1 MTASAIGRVVVVGA
15 GQAAA
20 QAVASLRDEGYAGE
34 LTLVGDEAFLP
45 YQRPPLSKAYLQ
57 GKTDLERLL
66 LRSESFY
73 RQRECEIL
81 LGTRV
86 TAIERASRR
95 VHLATGRRLHY
106 DRLLL
111 ATGSAPRRIRALGAH
126 LGGIHYLRTLTD
138 ADALRLALERSKRLA
153 VIGGGYIGLEVAAVA
168 TTMGLSVTVFEAL
181 ERPLARVASPAI
193 SHFIAAAH
201 RAAGVSVRLST
212 TLDRF
217 EGSERL
223 TGVWA
228 NGELHPADVALV
240 GIGAIPNCELA
251 RAAGLATDDGIVVD
265 EFTRTSDPL
274 IFAAGDCTR
283 HPGAQGGLLRL
294 ESVQNAVDQARHA
307 ALAMLDKPKRYAETP
322 WFWSDQFELRLQM
335 AGLPRTDDQIVVR
348 GDTSSS
354 RFSVFHLR
362 GEQISAV
369 EAVNSAPDY
378 MAGRKL
384 IAAGRKITAAH
395 LMDTGMPIKSLL

>member
-1 MTASAIGRVVVVGA
+1 MPERIVIVGA

-20 QAVASLRDEGYAGE
+20 QAVASLRDEGFAGE
-34 LTLVGDEAFLP
+34 LTMIGDEAFLP

-66 LRSESFY
+66 LRSEEFY

-81 LGTRV
+81 LGTRA
-86 TAIERASRR
+86 TAVERASRM
-95 VHLATGRRLHY
+95 VHLATGQRLHY

-111 ATGSAPRRIRALGAH
+111 ATGSASRRIRAPGAH
-126 LGGIHYLRTLTD
+126 LGGIHYLRTL
-138 ADALRLALERSKRLA
+138 ADAEALRPALERSRRLA

-168 TTMGLSVTVFEAL
+168 TTLGLSVTVFEAL

-217 EGSERL
+217 EGGDRL

-228 NGELHPADVALV
+228 SGELHPADVALV

-251 RAAGLATDDGIVVD
+251 EAAGLATDDGIVVD

-283 HPGAQGGLLRL
+283 HPGAHGGLLRL

-322 WFWSDQFELRLQM
+322 WFWSDQFAIRLQM
-335 AGLPRTDDQIVVR
+335 AGLPRTDDHIVVR

-354 RFSVFHLR
+354 KFAVFHLR
-362 GEQISAV
+362 GEQIGAV
-369 EAVNSAPDY
+369 EAVNSPPDY

-384 IAAGRKITAAH
+384 IAAGKKITPEH